1 MKTRI
6 LQSGMVYDVALGC
19 EGKTQDIALCG
30 DRIIPLDQV
39 SHVDEV
45 VDASGFV
52 VTAAA
57 LDCAAHVAFPG
68 VWSLRA
74 AGLFPD
80 AETLALRYAQRGFG
94 YVHESWVTVE
104 HAGLVHNAWAQLPT
118 LNVSAG
124 LCLPL
129 YDLIPW
135 IEAQDVK
142 AAGRVIEDL
151 CRALGL
157 RGLYLPEP
165 RLRFRNEVYKH
176 REKSAK
182 ELLSFLREACASLA
196 GPFMVP
202 AKALLDE
209 EGLMMASGL
218 HGQRITECLDQE
230 HAAPSEVVSQILQS
244 GIAGDLGLSWPEK
257 GVQLTWA
264 QEPSGIQGQVWDVGT
279 SLFLQAK
286 PLPEKDFQSDE
297 AAMALMACAMEK
309 GWVFSCRQ
317 ANLALVQDWKGL
329 VHAVLKCWTVREWL
343 AATRVHAAKALGLAD
358 RGHLCPGAQADVAL
372 YRQPEDDTP
381 AGWAQAFSQCQR
393 LYVKGRKVYD
403 ASLGH
408 RVLRFGLES
417 RKSPEQTDMDQR
429 LLHRVFEGLSLRP
442 QTVNRLVARHGP

>member
-6 LQSGMVYDVALGC
+6 LQSGTVYDIALGC
-19 EGKTQDIALCG
+19 EGKIQDIALCG

-45 VDASGFV
+45 VDASGLV

-74 AGLFPD
+74 RGLFPD

-94 YVHESWVTVE
+94 HVHESWVTVE
-104 HAGLVHNAWAQLPT
+104 HAGLAHNAWAQLSP
-118 LNVSAG
+118 LNVSIG

-129 YDLIPW
+129 YDLTPW
-135 IEAQDVK
+135 IEAQDAQSV
-142 AAGRVIEDL
+142 GRAMDHV

-182 ELLSFLREACASLA
+182 ELLPFLRIACASLS
-196 GPFMVP
+196 GPFMMP
-202 AKALLDE
+202 AKALLE
-209 EGLMMASGL
+209 EEADITISGF
-218 HGQRITECLDQE
+218 HGQRIAACLDQE
-230 HAAPSEVVSQILQS
+230 HLSASETVSRLVQS
-244 GIAGDLGLSWPEK
+244 GMQGDLGLSWPEK
-257 GVQLTWA
+257 GVQLTWGD
-264 QEPSGIQGQVWDVGT
+264 EFSGIQGFVWDVGT
-279 SLFLQAK
+279 FVFLQAK

-297 AAMALMACAMEK
+297 VALALMAHAMEK
-309 GWVFSCRQ
+309 GWAFSCRQ
-317 ANLALVQDWKGL
+317 ANLALVQDWKAL

-372 YRQPEDDTP
+372 YPQPEDDTP
-381 AGWAQAFSQCQR
+381 AGWAQTFSQCQR
-393 LYVKGRKVYD
+393 LYVKGRLVYD

-408 RVLRFGLES
+408 RMLRSELES
-417 RKSPEQTDMDQR
+417 KKGPEQTEMDQG
-429 LLHRVFEGLSLRP
+429 LLHPIFEGLSLRP
-442 QTVNRLVARHGP
+442 QTLIRLVARHGS